1 MKKISLLIIA
11 LATTF
16 VVHAQWT
23 NDSVNNNHIANCA
36 SDAGEIYLST
46 DRKTGDTYVQ
56 WTEAGSN
63 GYGPAIQRLTFDGTP
78 QWGTDGIRITGQ
90 NFYSYSE
97 GIAMTATSD
106 NAVVS
111 CFATAS
117 DQTMAVKIDSS
128 GTYTWGA
135 QGVAL
140 FNDNAFSRAE
150 LVAGNDGGVWA
161 LGFDYQRLYLQ
172 YINAD
177 GTLNPC
183 ITIDGG
189 TYNVRYGKL
198 TLGPDNSVF
207 LTYEKVSSGFGLYA
221 DKEIY
226 VIGYSTNGTPMGP
239 AVKLMSTQTFQVTYL
254 HYAIPDGMGGG
265 YAYIWHPGIGNAFN
279 TYVFHYDDNGLSTIA
294 GQDGIPVHS
303 TDPSNYYVEAYGTVD
318 PVSHDLIIGYEQ
330 TDAAS
335 QSQSRIYVN
344 RITPSGTRLWGE
356 GILVA
361 DNIGVS
367 YSNIL
372 VDAFED
378 GSGFSV
384 IYKKSSANN
393 SYISTVEAVGMDMN
407 GNILWTKTLNSIQYD
422 RTVCR
427 NTTGFNLGQNIVAW
441 VNSTSGGLYAQN
453 IFPDGTMGVVTT
465 PPDDTGIEEW
475 TNDVVVNILQ
485 VFNILGQPMNVKN
498 LNELNTGIYIIQGLT
513 EDGRLVNKKVFI
525 KQL

>member
-11 LATTF
+11 LATTL
-16 VVHAQWT
+16 VLQAQWT
-23 NDSVNNNHIANCA
+23 NDTINNNHIANCS

-46 DRKTGDTYVQ
+46 DGKTGDTYVQ
-56 WTEAGSN
+56 WASSASN
-63 GYGPAIQRLTFDGTP
+63 GYGPVLQRLTLDGTP
-78 QWGTDGIRITGQ
+78 QWGADGIRITGQ

-111 CFATAS
+111 CFATAN
-117 DQTMAVKIDSS
+117 DQTVAVKINAD
-128 GTYTWGA
+128 GTYAWGA
-135 QGVAL
+135 QGIAL
-140 FNDNAFSRAE
+140 FNDHAFSRAE

-161 LGFDYQRLYLQ
+161 LGYDYQRLYLQ
-172 YINAD
+172 YINAN

-183 ITIDGG
+183 ITVDGG
-189 TYNVRYGKL
+189 NYNVRYGKL
-198 TLGPDNSVF
+198 TLGTENRVF
-207 LTYEKVSSGFGLYA
+207 LTYEKVSSGVGLYA

-226 VIGYSTNGTPMGP
+226 VVGYSPNGTQMGS
-239 AVKLMSTQTFQVTYL
+239 AVQLMSTQSFQVTYL
-254 HYAIPDGMGGG
+254 HYAIPDGLDGG

-279 TYVFHYDDNGLSTIA
+279 TYVFHYDNNGLSTIA

-330 TDAAS
+330 TDASS
-335 QSQSRIYVN
+335 QSQSRVYVN
-344 RITPSGTRLWGE
+344 RITSTGTRVWGD

-361 DNIGVS
+361 DNVGVN

-384 IYKKSSANN
+384 IYKRSSESNP
-393 SYISTVEAVGMDMN
+393 YISTVEAVGMDMN
-407 GNILWTKTLNSIQYD
+407 GNILWTKTLNSTLYD

-427 NTTGFNLGQNIVAW
+427 NTTGFKLGQNIVAW

-453 IFPDGTMGVVTT
+453 ILPDGTMGASN
-465 PPDDTGIEEW
+465 PDDTGIEEW
-475 TNDVVVNILQ
+475 TNDVVVNIIQ
-485 VFNILGQPMNVKN
+485 VFNILGQPINVKN
-498 LNELNTGIYIIQGLT
+498 LNELNTGIYILQGLT
-513 EDGRLVNKKVFI
+513 EDGRVVNKKVFI
-525 KQL
+525 NKK